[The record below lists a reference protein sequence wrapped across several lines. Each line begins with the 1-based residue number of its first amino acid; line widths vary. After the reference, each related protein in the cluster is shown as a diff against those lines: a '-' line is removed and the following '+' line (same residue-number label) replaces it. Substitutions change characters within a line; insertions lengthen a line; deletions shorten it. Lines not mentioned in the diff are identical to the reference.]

1 MATLVRD
8 EESGKLYIEDIWEFD
23 DFVAVAEG
31 AEMIFTEAHIEKA
44 MERVVNNYNDSS
56 EYGITFVT
64 VENAIWDVIT
74 EDCDDE

>member
-31 AEMIFTEAHIEKA
+31 AEMIFTESHIEKA

>member
-8 EESGKLYIEDIWEFD
+8 QESGKMYIEDIWEFD

-74 EDCDDE
+74 EGSE

>member
-1 MATLVRD
+1 M
-8 EESGKLYIEDIWEFD
+8 YIEDIWEFD

-74 EDCDDE
+74 EGSE

>member
-1 MATLVRD
+1 MATLVKD
-8 EESGKLYIEDIWEFD
+8 QESGKMYIEDIWEFD